1 MTDLSCEFPLS
12 PLLFPSL
19 NLLGRYGLSGAGL
32 GVSIMSWPPW
42 SLLGVVMLPPLG
54 PPVLEPNLE
63 NKIEYENKHF
73 CLIYNFTK
81 VLEKSVDRLNQ
92 SL

>member
-1 MTDLSCEFPLS
+1 MSDLSCEFPLS
-12 PLLFPSL
+12 PLLLPPL
-19 NLLGRYGLSGAGL
+19 YLLGGNGLSGAGL
-32 GVSIMSWPPW
+32 GVGIVSWPPRP
-42 SLLGVVMLPPLG
+42 LLSVVELPPLG

-63 NKIEYENKHF
+63 NKIGDE
-73 CLIYNFTK
+73 CLIYKFTK